1 MGKVIKRFYFVG
13 IVPLIFIF
21 SILVAR
27 YTEGHVLFHSLAE
40 IFTVL
45 VGITMAVVSYFT
57 YQFTKN
63 NFLLYLGLGFFW
75 IALLHLFHMLTF
87 KGVMIY
93 SVYSVNTTLTFA
105 VSSHLFEALLL
116 ITAPFINF
124 SIISKTKLFL
134 LFGFNSAFIYWLAF
148 SQYRPNLFIEDIG
161 TTSLKIAAEYTII
174 IILIAALFVYT
185 KKRKLLDQSVYR
197 YMISAILFI
206 IVGQFTFTL
215 YADIHGYIH
224 MLGHIFRF
232 LAIWMIFL
240 AIVHTLLY
248 KPFTLMA
255 QESST
260 YEAIPIPAIVVDSDG
275 IIRQVNKAAEN
286 FLNLTKDEILHHS
299 NHTLFHDKN
308 IKESECEICEGIR
321 NGGKLSSYEV
331 FKDPQIC
338 NFTVSPINLSNK
350 STGAIQVCIDM
361 SKDRLAQQ
369 ELKKLQTAIEQTP
382 VSIVITD
389 VEGNLEYV
397 NPQFL
402 KVTGYTEEE
411 VIGKNP
417 SVLATGYT
425 TDDEYVE
432 LWNKIKSGETWSGIF
447 KNIKKNGEEYWE
459 TAVISPIRD
468 AGGNIVNYIGV
479 KQDISEKI
487 ALESLLKDQEEL
499 MIVQSR
505 HAAMGEM
512 IGMIAHQWRQPLST
526 ISMGANNLLLDI
538 TLNKVETSSFKE
550 ISNLIISQ
558 VNYLSNTIDDFK
570 DFFRP
575 KKEKESVSI
584 EDIINDTL
592 SIIGKTLE
600 DSGVEINTIF
610 SSKPIIKTYKR
621 EFIQVLINILNNSKE
636 AMNENSSGEKKL
648 FINVKE
654 EKESTIIEICDNG
667 GGIDEHIINN
677 IFEPYFSTKSE
688 KTGTGLGLY
697 MSKTIVEKHLNGK
710 LIAKN
715 NKIGGACFI
724 IILF

>member
-1 MGKVIKRFYFVG
+1 
-13 IVPLIFIF
+13 
-21 SILVAR
+21 
-27 YTEGHVLFHSLAE
+27 
-40 IFTVL
+40 
-45 VGITMAVVSYFT
+45 
-57 YQFTKN
+57 
-63 NFLLYLGLGFFW
+63 
-75 IALLHLFHMLTF
+75 
-87 KGVMIY
+87 
-93 SVYSVNTTLTFA
+93 
-105 VSSHLFEALLL
+105 
-116 ITAPFINF
+116 
-124 SIISKTKLFL
+124 
-134 LFGFNSAFIYWLAF
+134 
-148 SQYRPNLFIEDIG
+148 
-161 TTSLKIAAEYTII
+161 
-174 IILIAALFVYT
+174 
-185 KKRKLLDQSVYR
+185 
-197 YMISAILFI
+197 
-206 IVGQFTFTL
+206 
-215 YADIHGYIH
+215 
-224 MLGHIFRF
+224 
-232 LAIWMIFL
+232 
-240 AIVHTLLY
+240 
-248 KPFTLMA
+248 
-255 QESST
+255 
-260 YEAIPIPAIVVDSDG
+260 
-275 IIRQVNKAAEN
+275 QVNKAAEN